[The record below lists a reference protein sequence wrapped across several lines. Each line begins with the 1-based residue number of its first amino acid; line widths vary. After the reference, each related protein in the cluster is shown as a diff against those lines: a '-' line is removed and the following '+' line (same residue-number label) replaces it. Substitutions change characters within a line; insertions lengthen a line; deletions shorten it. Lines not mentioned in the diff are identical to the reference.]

1 MSTKP
6 EGSNKSSGP
15 AVIRPL
21 EVAQE
26 TTIDRVLYR
35 YVPAWVVS
43 GVMHSLIVAIV
54 LISGLLSDKK
64 VAGGPK
70 GDPIV
75 ASAVEEQQEPEQ
87 PPFNE
92 DIGIDPDIPA
102 ATPSERKEDTNVEAP
117 DNLNEAIG
125 IPQDTMMDAA
135 PITSI
140 AGIGSGIDLGSV
152 GAANDG
158 MMKEGKA
165 GGGGEMTI
173 GNLRG
178 ASGATKHLLLK
189 KGGGTNAT
197 EAAVA
202 RGLAWL
208 AKQQVESGTNMG
220 YWEYDV
226 GSHKEW
232 RVAATGMAL
241 LPFLA
246 AGETNI
252 PRPKKPRAKDV
263 PDDVPEMPAYHDKV
277 ARGINYLMSMQ
288 QAGGGLVHKK
298 GETVQMYEH
307 GIATIALCEA
317 AGMVG
322 DKDPKLKDAATRAAQ
337 FIVNSQGKDG
347 SWGYSPKSESDT
359 SIVGWQVQAL
369 KSADISGLK
378 VTGLKV
384 AMKNAETFL
393 ESVMTNT
400 SADFSFGYRTK
411 NAFVGGATGK
421 RNTTAVG
428 LLCRMYMGWSPKTP
442 ALVRGVDYLKTETP
456 AKETFNLYYLY
467 YATQVMH
474 FFEGPDWLKVWNPA
488 MQNTF
493 LKAQEMDGVNKGS
506 WDPKLDQPGGGLGMG
521 AQTGRL
527 GTTCLSLLTLEV
539 YYRHLPLYDRAK
551 AQGGGILND

>member
-6 EGSNKSSGP
+6 EGMNRPSGGV
-15 AVIRPL
+15 VIRPL

-26 TTIDRVLYR
+26 TTLDRVLYR

-43 GVMHSLIVAIV
+43 GVVHSLLVAIV
-54 LISGLLSDKK
+54 LLSGVLGGKEAS
-64 VAGGPK
+64 GGPTT
-70 GDPIV
+70 DPIV
-75 ASAVEEQQEPEQ
+75 ASAVEEEQEPEQ

-102 ATPSERKEDTNVEAP
+102 ATESMRQEDTNVEAP

-125 IPQDTMMDAA
+125 IAQDTMLDAA

-140 AGIGSGIDLGSV
+140 SGIGAGIDFGSTGLN
-152 GAANDG
+152 NDG
-158 MMKEGKA
+158 MLKEGKS
-165 GGGGEMTI
+165 GGGGELTI
-173 GNLRG
+173 GNVRG
-178 ASGATKHLLLK
+178 GSGSTKYLLLK
-189 KGGGTNAT
+189 KGGGTNET

-202 RGLAWL
+202 RGLHWL
-208 AKQQVESGTNMG
+208 ARQQIDMGPNMG
-220 YWEYDV
+220 YWEYDA
-226 GSHKEW
+226 GTHKEW

-246 AGETNI
+246 AGETHF
-252 PRPKKPRAKDV
+252 PRPKKPRPKEYENI
-263 PDDVPEMPAYHDKV
+263 PEMPHYHEKV
-277 ARGINYLMSMQ
+277 AKGINYLLSMQ
-288 QAGGGLVHKK
+288 RPDGGLVHKK
-298 GETVQMYEH
+298 GDTPQMYEH

-322 DKDPKLKDAATRAAQ
+322 EKDAKLKDAATRAAQ
-337 FIVNSQGKDG
+337 FIVNAQGKDG

-359 SIVGWQVQAL
+359 SITGWQIQAL
-369 KSADISGLK
+369 KSAEISGLK

-384 AMKNAETFL
+384 AMKNAEGFL

-400 SADFSFGYRTK
+400 TNDFSFGYRTK
-411 NAFVGGATGK
+411 NGFVGGITGK

-428 LLCRMYMGWSPKTP
+428 LLCRMYMGWTPKTP
-442 ALVRGVDYLKTETP
+442 ALIRGVEYLKTQIP
-456 AKETFNLYYLY
+456 APETFNLYYLY

-474 FFEGPDWLKVWNPA
+474 FFEGPDWVKTWNPA
-488 MQNTF
+488 MQKTF
-493 LKAQEMDGVNKGS
+493 LKSQEMDGANKGS
-506 WDPKLDQPGGGLGMG
+506 WDPKIDQPGGGLGIG
-521 AQTGRL
+521 SQCGRL